1 MFEKRLRQ
9 LREQNGYQ
17 TQQSLADAL
26 GVAQSTVANWEAGRR
41 EPNHETTLRLADF
54 FRVSVDYLM
63 GRTEEP
69 PDTGDADG
77 ALKAALWGG
86 DADLTEEE
94 MEELWAD
101 VREYAAYK
109 AQQCRRRREN

>member
-1 MFEKRLRQ
+1 MFEKRLRL
-9 LREQNGYQ
+9 LREQGGYQ

-41 EPNHETTLRLADF
+41 EPNHEVTARLADF
-54 FRVSVDYLM
+54 FHVSVDYLM
-63 GRTEEP
+63 GRTDAPEA
-69 PDTGDADG
+69 GMDADAG
-77 ALKAALWGG
+77 LKAALWGG
-86 DADLTEEE
+86 DSDLTEEE

-109 AQQCRRRREN
+109 AQQCRRRREP

>member
-1 MFEKRLRQ
+1 MFQKRLRQ
-9 LREQNGYQ
+9 LREQKGYQ

-41 EPNHETTLRLADF
+41 EPNYETTARLADF

-63 GRTEEP
+63 GRTDAEEEND
-69 PDTGDADG
+69 PDE

-86 DADLTEEE
+86 DSDLTEEE

-109 AQQCRRRREN
+109 AQQCRRRREP

>member
-9 LREQNGYQ
+9 LREKSGYP

-41 EPNHETTLRLADF
+41 EPNYETTARLADF
-54 FRVSVDYLM
+54 FHVSVDYLM
-63 GRTEEP
+63 GRGELPAEGET
-69 PDTGDADG
+69 DG

>member
-9 LREQNGYQ
+9 LREQKGYQ

-41 EPNHETTLRLADF
+41 EPNYETTVRLADF
-54 FRVSVDYLM
+54 FCVSVDYLM
-63 GRTEEP
+63 GRSDASALP
-69 PDTGDADG
+69 DADAG
-77 ALKAALWGG
+77 LKAALWGG
-86 DADLTEEE
+86 ESDLTEEE
-94 MEELWAD
+94 MDELWAD